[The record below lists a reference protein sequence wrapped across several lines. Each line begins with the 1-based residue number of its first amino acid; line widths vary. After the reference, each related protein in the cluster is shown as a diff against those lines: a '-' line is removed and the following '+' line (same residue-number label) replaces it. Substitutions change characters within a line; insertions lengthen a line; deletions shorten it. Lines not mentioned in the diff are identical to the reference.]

1 MFLADCSLL
10 PEAGRWGVG
19 WADKFYMVL
28 WEEESIT
35 DLGQSF
41 H

>member
-10 PEAGRWGVG
+10 PEAGRWGG
-19 WADKFYMVL
+19 WTDKFYMVV